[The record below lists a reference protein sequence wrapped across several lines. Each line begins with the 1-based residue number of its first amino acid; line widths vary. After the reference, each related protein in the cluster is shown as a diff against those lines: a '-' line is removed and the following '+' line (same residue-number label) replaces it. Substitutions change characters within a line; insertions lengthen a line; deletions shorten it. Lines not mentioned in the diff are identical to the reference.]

1 MKNKNP
7 INPLVVRNLD
17 VGTHG
22 SNPDG
27 LVLVLAAPGV
37 AGRCLLWES
46 ITVAVGVQ
54 PLHTRYRRSCS
65 VKMGDLMKDTKRCDT
80 LPGQN
85 TNKNHNHVVKDIKIS
100 IRSEHLWIPAA
111 LSPLCL
117 SSDREMTHILF

>member
-1 MKNKNP
+1 MHQNIMKNKNP

-37 AGRCLLWES
+37 AGRSLLWES

-54 PLHTRYRRSCS
+54 PLHTRYGRSWS
-65 VKMGDLMKDTKRCDT
+65 VKVGDFMKDTQRCDT
-80 LPGQN
+80 LPGYN
-85 TNKNHNHVVKDIKIS
+85 TNLNHVTKDIKIS
-100 IRSEHLWIPAA
+100 IHS
-111 LSPLCL
+111 
-117 SSDREMTHILF
+117 